1 MRLFLRAYVY
11 GMIAMSAYLVWLGG
25 SPEFVY
31 AGRALL
37 QVVSLISLVWLVV
50 ERRTVVRALA
60 GDEEAR
66 RALSGRASPAPRGH
80 LDADESSD

>member
-1 MRLFLRAYVY
+1 MRRFLRAYVY

-25 SPEFVY
+25 SPEVVF
-31 AGRALL
+31 AGRVLL
-37 QVVSLISLVWLVV
+37 QFVSLMALVWLVV

-66 RALSGRASPAPRGH
+66 RAL
-80 LDADESSD
+80 